1 MTFYLTHHRA
11 FCEELGR
18 LHALDVSWDGR
29 GSVPLRRKP
38 LQSAMELFGR
48 RPDLTIG
55 SQVTLNRGGVEITLF
70 RGGRDLR
77 IHICKSG
84 SVVISGHRPG
94 LQPDF
99 TLTDGMVSETLLND
113 LGEAAPGEQ
122 GTPLLAQKIE
132 DDLTLQTPFEGFS
145 VLRLRKG
152 ETPSDCQL
160 LIGRGGPVRGL
171 YAFHDAI
178 DLPDDIYQ
186 DQPLTGQNG
195 LLSLVNAYLQERRG
209 RLSPAI

>member
-1 MTFYLTHHRA
+1 MIFYLTHHRA

-70 RGGRDLR
+70 RGGRDLL

-99 TLTDGMVSETLLND
+99 IFCGQPHVPEAPDGIRSVFFRRDVRKNKLTFFASE
-113 LGEAAPGEQ
+113 A
-122 GTPLLAQKIE
+122 
-132 DDLTLQTPFEGFS
+132 EGRPCRI
-145 VLRLRKG
+145 LRRCRA
-152 ETPSDCQL
+152 SCS
-160 LIGRGGPVRGL
+160 
-171 YAFHDAI
+171 A
-178 DLPDDIYQ
+178 
-186 DQPLTGQNG
+186 
-195 LLSLVNAYLQERRG
+195 S
-209 RLSPAI
+209 SS